1 MYFNAL
7 NSIKSGNYATMI
19 IVKQLDMNV
28 KPWVIESLGKN
39 NFLSLAEYL
48 FFIINLLRI
57 LISVDTNLF

>member
-28 KPWVIESLGKN
+28 KPLVIENLGKN
-39 NFLSLAEYL
+39 ILSLLAEYL
-48 FFIINLLRI
+48 TLMIICKE
-57 LISVDTNLF
+57 F

>member
-39 NFLSLAEYL
+39 NFSSLAEYL
-48 FFIINLLRI
+48 FFIIRI
-57 LISVDTNLF
+57 QISVDTNLF